1 MQLFGRMNHVSHILH
16 RPDESDSVE
25 KDERYQK
32 SGSDMRSEEYFQ
44 IYVG

>member
-1 MQLFGRMNHVSHILH
+1 MQLFERMNHVSHILH

-25 KDERYQK
+25 NDERYK
-32 SGSDMRSEEYFQ
+32 NNGSHMKGEEYFQ